1 MNLEKKTVEA
11 FLNHHKADFS
21 FPIGEL
27 QQVEE
32 LGRGAFNINYL
43 VTTEHKKLVFRFIL
57 WPHRLEVDSMMEYE
71 YDVLRKLQASGITPS
86 VYVKDDSRDL
96 FPYPTIVEE
105 YFPSPTKEKIAESSH
120 ERLLEISMRCVDV
133 LKKVHNYDFPE
144 KESLLRQEDF
154 ISLERFKYRLGY
166 LEKRNPK
173 IYLLF
178 QDHWKVLGEY
188 LDHCNSVLQGRTIIH
203 GDPFLENFLITESGI
218 KLIDWQ
224 APLYAD
230 KTIDLA
236 LFTWDFGWVF
246 YGQALTQDEKD
257 KIIGHYYSGVVA
269 SPTGETNKINVVL
282 PFLYLNMLLE
292 IEYRFFLLQD
302 QEYKTNI
309 SPGDKSFILDQRIGP
324 ARKLVVNIPEL
335 QKWLERAET
344 LIIERSRD

>member
-1 MNLEKKTVEA
+1 MNPEKKTVEA

-27 QQVEE
+27 HQVEE

-57 WPHRLEVDSMMEYE
+57 WPHRLEVGSMMEYE
-71 YDVLRKLQASGITPS
+71 YDVLKKLQASGITPS
-86 VYVKDDSRDL
+86 VYVKDDSREI

-105 YFPSPTKEKIAESSH
+105 YFPTLAEEKISESNH
-120 ERLLEISMRCVDV
+120 ERLLEISLQCMDV
-133 LKKVHNYDFPE
+133 LKKIHGYDFPE

-154 ISLERFKYRLGY
+154 ISLGRFKHRLDY
-166 LEKRNPK
+166 LEKRNPE

-178 QDHWKVLGEY
+178 QDHWKVLEEY
-188 LDHCNSVLQGRTIIH
+188 LDYCNSTLQDRTIIH
-203 GDPFLENFLITESGI
+203 GDPFLENFLLTENGI

-230 KTIDLA
+230 RAIDLA
-236 LFTWDFGWVF
+236 LFTWDFGWIF

-257 KIIGHYYSGVVA
+257 KIISHYFSGVAALPV
-269 SPTGETNKINVVL
+269 GETDKINAVL

-309 SPGDKSFILDQRIGP
+309 SSEDKQFILDQRIGL

-335 QKWLERAET
+335 QKWLKMA
-344 LIIERSRD
+344 SDCCK

>member
-1 MNLEKKTVEA
+1 MNLEKKKIEA
-11 FLNHHKADFS
+11 FLDRHKADFS

-27 QQVEE
+27 QEIEE

-43 VTTEHKKLVFRFIL
+43 ITTEHKKLVFRFIL

-71 YDVLRKLQASGITPS
+71 YDVLKKLQASGITPS

-105 YFPSPTKEKIAESSH
+105 YFPVLAEGKISESSH
-120 ERLLEISMRCVDV
+120 EKLLEISMLCVDV
-133 LKKVHNYDFPE
+133 LKKVHGHDFPE
-144 KESLLRQEDF
+144 KEILLQQEDF
-154 ISLERFKYRLGY
+154 ISLKRFEHRLRY
-166 LEKRNPK
+166 LEKRNPE
-173 IYLLF
+173 IHLLF
-178 QDHWKVLGEY
+178 QDYWKVLGSY
-188 LDHCNSVLQGRTIIH
+188 LDYCNSVLQDRTIIH
-203 GDPFLENFLITESGI
+203 GDPFLENFLLTENGI

-230 KTIDLA
+230 RAIDLA
-236 LFTWDFGWVF
+236 LFTWDFGWIF

-257 KIIGHYYSGVVA
+257 KIINHYYSGVAVL
-269 SPTGETNKINVVL
+269 PTGEADKISVIL

-309 SPGDKSFILDQRIGP
+309 SPEDKQFILDQRIGL
-324 ARKLVVNIPEL
+324 ARGLVVNIPEL
-335 QKWLERAET
+335 QKWLEEAKT
-344 LIIERSRD
+344 LVRDGYSD

>member
-1 MNLEKKTVEA
+1 MNLEKKTIEA
-11 FLNHHKADFS
+11 FLDRHKADFS
-21 FPIGEL
+21 FPIGKL

-71 YDVLRKLQASGITPS
+71 YDVLKKLQVSGITPS
-86 VYVKDDSRDL
+86 VYVKDDSRDF

-105 YFPSPTKEKIAESSH
+105 YFPILAEGKISESSH
-120 ERLLEISMRCVDV
+120 EKLLEVSMLCVDV
-133 LKKVHNYDFPE
+133 LKKVHSYDFPE
-144 KESLLRQEDF
+144 KESLLQQEDF
-154 ISLERFKYRLGY
+154 ISLERFKHRLGY
-166 LEKRNPK
+166 LEKRNPE

-178 QDHWKVLGEY
+178 QDHWKVLESY
-188 LDHCNSVLQGRTIIH
+188 LDYCNSILQDRTIIH
-203 GDPFLENFLITESGI
+203 GDPFLENFLLTEDGI

-230 KTIDLA
+230 RAIDLA
-236 LFTWDFGWVF
+236 LFTWDFGWIF
-246 YGQALTQDEKD
+246 YGQALTQEEKD
-257 KIIGHYYSGVVA
+257 KIISHYYSDGAVL
-269 SPTGETNKINVVL
+269 PTGETDKINVVL

-302 QEYKTNI
+302 EEYKTNI
-309 SPGDKSFILDQRIGP
+309 SPEDKQFILDQRIGL

-335 QKWLERAET
+335 QKWLKMAADC
-344 LIIERSRD
+344 ISSPHSA